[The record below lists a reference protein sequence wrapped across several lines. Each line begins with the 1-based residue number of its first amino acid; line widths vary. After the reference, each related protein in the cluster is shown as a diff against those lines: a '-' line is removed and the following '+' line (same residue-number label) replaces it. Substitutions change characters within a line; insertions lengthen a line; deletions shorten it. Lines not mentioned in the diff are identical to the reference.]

1 MSEKQI
7 DALFRKIVQND
18 AEEESRK
25 LVEQRQDFPGDAV
38 PELSRARFEKML
50 DRELSDCPSKK
61 EKERRFVLSKT
72 AKRVIVAAA
81 AFIFVTFGLM
91 MSSEAVRG
99 RITQFFVTLTHANA
113 KVELDNTDE
122 LPPSEEVIY
131 GLTYVP
137 EGYVLIS
144 ETHGFGQRLT
154 YNKKSEEEWIDFYV
168 EKAGAVSYIDTE
180 SAIKV
185 EHITMHGEEAILF
198 VYDDYAQITWS
209 NEQYIFCIGG
219 TLSEEEILKIATGVT
234 VVDKYPTVD
243 PENME
248 EVGGVEVD
256 GFDFQPIIWEDCYD
270 LGYLPDGFERTYAR
284 KEPTQLFQYQREH
297 DFLDFFVQSNAEAG
311 KPDIGNADRI
321 EQITINGYAGL
332 LIVRRDRITIT
343 WPNETDTFLVE
354 GNISEEELLRVANSV
369 FIGTVIEQP

>member
-25 LVEQRQDFPGDAV
+25 LMEQRSENPGDAV
-38 PELSRARFEKML
+38 PELSRARFERML
-50 DRELSDCPSKK
+50 DLELSDSASKK
-61 EKERRFVLSKT
+61 EKKHHIGLSKT
-72 AKRVIVAAA
+72 AKRIIVAAA
-81 AFIFVTFGLM
+81 ACFVVMFGLM

-99 RITQFFVTLTHANA
+99 RITQFFVTLTHGNA
-113 KVELDNTDE
+113 QVELDNIDE

-144 ETHGFGQRLT
+144 ETHGFGQRLI
-154 YNKKSEEEWIDFYV
+154 YKKSEEELFDFEV
-168 EKAGAVSYIDTE
+168 HTAGAVMQLDTE

-198 VYDDYAQITWS
+198 VYDGYTQITWS
-209 NEQYIFCIGG
+209 NEQNLFCIGG
-219 TLSEEEILKIATGVT
+219 TLSEEEVLKIANGVT

-248 EVGGVEVD
+248 EVGGTEVD

-284 KEPTQLFQYQREH
+284 KQPTQLFQYQREH

-311 KPDIGNADRI
+311 KPDTGNADRV

-332 LIVRRDRITIT
+332 LIVRRDRITVT
-343 WPNETDTFLVE
+343 WSNETDTFLVE
-354 GNISEEELLRVANSV
+354 GNISEEEMLKIANSV

>member
-25 LVEQRQDFPGDAV
+25 LVEQRSENPGNAV
-38 PELSRARFEKML
+38 PELSRARLEKML
-50 DRELSDCPSKK
+50 DRELADSPSKK
-61 EKERRFVLSKT
+61 EKEHRIGLSKT
-72 AKRVIVAAA
+72 AKRIIVAAA
-81 AFIFVTFGLM
+81 ACFVVMFGLM

-99 RITQFFVTLTHANA
+99 RITQFFVTLTHGNA
-113 KVELDNTDE
+113 QVELDNIDE
-122 LPPSEEVIY
+122 LPPAEEVIY

-154 YNKKSEEEWIDFYV
+154 YKKSEDELFHFEVNTANAISVY
-168 EKAGAVSYIDTE
+168 DTE

-185 EHITMHGEEAILF
+185 EHITMHGEEALLIVHEDL
-198 VYDDYAQITWS
+198 ATITWS
-209 NEQYIFCIGG
+209 NEQYLFCVDG
-219 TLSEEEILKIATGVT
+219 TLSEEEVLKIATGVT

-248 EVGGVEVD
+248 EVGGTEVD

-297 DFLDFFVQSNAEAG
+297 DFLDFFVQPNAEAE
-311 KPDIGNADRI
+311 KPDTGNADRV

-332 LIVRRDRITIT
+332 LIVRRDRITVT
-343 WPNETDTFLVE
+343 WSNETDTFLVE
-354 GNISEEELLRVANSV
+354 GNIGEEEMLKIANSV